1 MGGKTSG
8 TLVSSRS
15 LSYKRIYSDFKLPL
29 ELVPYSSNETT
40 RGEEEERGRRKES
53 PSQSHGPSI
62 NRTGKSFTKVFTK
75 RVDIPYSGYRMVLH
89 DSVRIRMGEMKHNR
103 LTRAP
108 RVPIVAVDVR
118 QLADIIQP
126 RAQSARRQ
134 SRVILRIRV
143 NPIYQ
148 LGIESYSWIRYEMLR
163 IIFDGRSC
171 VRLFICI
178 YIYIFMI
185 GQGERTSGLLFR
197 WSAFD
202 LH

>member
-40 RGEEEERGRRKES
+40 RRGEEERGRRKES
-53 PSQSHGPSI
+53 PSQSPSI

-134 SRVILRIRV
+134 SRVILRVRV

>member
-40 RGEEEERGRRKES
+40 RRGEEERGRRKES
-53 PSQSHGPSI
+53 PSQSPSI

-134 SRVILRIRV
+134 SRVILRVRV
-143 NPIYQ
+143 NLIYQ